1 MSTFRATRMR
11 LPGGRRDYGVTPKCK
26 KALVRRLRGS
36 AHIKLFFGP
45 ANREEV
51 AGSREILER
60 RSKGWPLAALP
71 ARRRICFLFFGS
83 YLYDGRLRRGRVAQA
98 VANARAA
105 RGADGRSHVRALHRA
120 LLHGREAVDQQLDA
134 KANRLRVSIGP
145 ANEQMKRLARAGHL
159 DEGVRRGAG
168 PRSASCP

>member
-1 MSTFRATRMR
+1 MR
-11 LPGGRRDYGVTPKCK
+11 LPGGRRDYGVTPKSK

-83 YLYDGRLRRGRVAQA
+83 YLYDDRYGEVVLPKPWRIIASLEALTGILMCGLSTGLFFAVVSRWISNWMRRQT
-98 VANARAA
+98 
-105 RGADGRSHVRALHRA
+105 AL
-120 LLHGREAVDQQLDA
+120 ESQLVPPMS
-134 KANRLRVSIGP
+134 K
-145 ANEQMKRLARAGHL
+145 
-159 DEGVRRGAG
+159 
-168 PRSASCP
+168 